1 MHRTADPS
9 SAEMLLKT
17 TIAVN
22 RLGVYRTVVRC
33 NNNNST
39 EDFVNLD
46 ENVNILPKLITNLQK
61 HEPPRFVTKSRMRT
75 ICGREI
81 DLGRQYFVK
90 QDSQKL
96 LTWDKTL
103 CSDRQFS

>member
-1 MHRTADPS
+1 
-9 SAEMLLKT
+9 MLLKT
-17 TIAVN
+17 TITVN
-22 RLGVYRTVVRC
+22 LLSVYRAMVRC
-33 NNNNST
+33 NNSNST
-39 EDFVNLD
+39 EDFVNRD

-61 HEPPRFVTKSRMRT
+61 HEPPRFVTKSRMQT

-90 QDSQKL
+90 QDSEKL